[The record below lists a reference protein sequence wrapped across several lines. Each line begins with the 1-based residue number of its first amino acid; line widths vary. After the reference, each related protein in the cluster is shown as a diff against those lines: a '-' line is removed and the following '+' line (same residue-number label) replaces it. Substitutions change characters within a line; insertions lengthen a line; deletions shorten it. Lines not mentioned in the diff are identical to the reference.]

1 MRLAAPLAGMHVVM
15 VFHVLHVKGES
26 LVPCKIQRTKKK
38 EPMEKGLAGET
49 AH

>member
-1 MRLAAPLAGMHVVM
+1 MCLAAPLEGMHVVM